1 MTTTGIADL
10 KARLSEYL
18 ARVRAGDEVLVT
30 DRGTPIARIVP
41 LTGRGESAGAG
52 WEELERA
59 GLIRRPRSRLTESF
73 WTRPKPADP
82 EGAVRAA
89 LIAEREGG
97 W

>member
-18 ARVRAGDEVLVT
+18 AKVKAGDEVLVT

-41 LTGRGESAGAG
+41 LTHPETAGAG
-52 WEELERA
+52 WEDLERA
-59 GLIRRPRSRLTESF
+59 GLIRRPTRRLDESF
-73 WTRPKPADP
+73 WARLRPADP
-82 EGAVRAA
+82 EGRVRAA
-89 LIAEREGG
+89 LIAEREDG

>member
-18 ARVRAGDEVLVT
+18 AKVRTGDEVVIT

-41 LTGRGESAGAG
+41 LSMAGG
-52 WEELERA
+52 DWRELERA
-59 GLIRRPRSRLTESF
+59 GLIRRPVRSLDDDF
-73 WTRPKPADP
+73 WARPRPGDP
-82 EGAVRAA
+82 EGSVRQA
-89 LIAEREGG
+89 LADEREGG

>member
-10 KARLSEYL
+10 KAKLSEYL
-18 ARVRAGDEVLVT
+18 ARVRAGDEVVVT

-41 LTGRGESAGAG
+41 LTTAGSG

-59 GLIRRPRSRLTESF
+59 GLLRRPVRPLGDDFWSR
-73 WTRPKPADP
+73 RRPADP

-89 LIAEREGG
+89 LATEREEG

>member
-1 MTTTGIADL
+1 MTTAGIADL

-18 ARVRAGDEVLVT
+18 ARVKAGDEVLVT

-41 LTGRGESAGAG
+41 LPRPDSAGAD

-59 GLIRRPRSRLTESF
+59 GLIRRPDRRLDQRF
-73 WTRPKPADP
+73 WSLPRPADP
-82 EGAVRAA
+82 EGRVLAA
-89 LIAEREGG
+89 LIAEREEG

>member
-18 ARVRAGDEVLVT
+18 ARVKAGDEVLVT

-41 LTGRGESAGAG
+41 LAARESAGAG

-59 GLIRRPRSRLTESF
+59 GLIRRPTRRLDEAF
-73 WTRPKPADP
+73 WALPRPADP
-82 EGAVRAA
+82 EGWVRAA
-89 LIAEREGG
+89 LIAERESG

>member
-18 ARVRAGDEVLVT
+18 AKVRAGDEVVVT

-41 LTGRGESAGAG
+41 LTTAGAG

-59 GLIRRPRSRLTESF
+59 GLLRRPVRRLDADF
-73 WTRPKPADP
+73 WARRRPADP
-82 EGAVRAA
+82 DGAVRAA
-89 LIAEREGG
+89 LAAEREEG

>member
-1 MTTTGIADL
+1 MTAIGIADL

-18 ARVRAGDEVLVT
+18 ARVKAGDEVLIT

-41 LTGRGESAGAG
+41 LADRDNAGAG

-59 GLIRRPRSRLTESF
+59 GLIRRPARRLDEAF
-73 WTRPKPADP
+73 WALPRPADP
-82 EGAVRAA
+82 EGWVRAT
-89 LIAEREGG
+89 LMAERETG